1 MSNLN
6 QCNFIGRLGNE
17 PETRFTQSGK
27 AVTNI
32 SIAISEKYK
41 DKNTGQQVEKTEWVK
56 IAAFDKLAEI
66 MQEYLK
72 KGNLVYINGKMRTNK
87 YLDKDGKTCYSTE
100 IIANQMQMLEGKGES
115 SKPKVSVN
123 YSSGVTVGDNVIQV
137 NNNLD
142 DFDDDTP
149 F

>member
-66 MQEYLK
+66 MQKYLK
-72 KGNLVYINGKMRTNK
+72 KGSSVYISGKMKTSK
-87 YLDKDGKTCYSTE
+87 YQAPDGSDRYSTE
-100 IIANQMQMLEGKGES
+100 IVANQMQMLDSKGDNAE
-115 SKPKVSVN
+115 SKPQPS
-123 YSSGVTVGDNVIQV
+123 Q
-137 NNNLD
+137 NNQNNQQGGN
-142 DFDDDTP
+142 FDDMDQEPP